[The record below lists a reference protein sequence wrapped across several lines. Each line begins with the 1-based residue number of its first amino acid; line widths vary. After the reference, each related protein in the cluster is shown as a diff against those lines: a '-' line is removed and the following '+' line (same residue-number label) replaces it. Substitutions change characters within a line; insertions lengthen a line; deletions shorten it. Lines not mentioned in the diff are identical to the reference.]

1 MGERLIFKT
10 TFRVAGILLCI
21 LTEVQAYFQFDG
33 ARINERLH
41 EAWNALRPI
50 PEIKELYQGRYA
62 QLMEQKNIT
71 AQ

>member
-10 TFRVAGILLCI
+10 TIRVAGILLCI

-41 EAWNALRPI
+41 EVWNALRPI
-50 PEIKELYQGRYA
+50 PEIKELYEGRYA